1 MIYKRHETL
10 FREKNN
16 RHSNELAMK
25 SKKKKKK
32 RGKEGGGNHTEITIS
47 LKQEIQEGGVWE
59 GAIRKK

>member
-25 SKKKKKK
+25 SKKKKK